1 MPCREEWLPT
11 PVFLPGEFYGQKSL
25 AGYSP
30 WGCEE
35 SDTTERLALP
45 LHSEIGPQHLPHL
58 FFFHSNLRNWTQESE
73 SCEGKT
79 LLEEHLKFK
88 PLEKIGSWLCDTSG
102 ESKYFKAQNSLRSLI
117 RLIFLGDLPLGWNDT
132 GEEAL
137 GGGWDDYVN
146 WCHGWFFEC
155 TGSNWNF
162 LLLSKRKSSKNQIIQ

>member
-1 MPCREEWLPT
+1 MATHSSFPAWRILWTEEPGGLQSMGMRRVRHDWASSSSTSLRDWT
-11 PVFLPGEFYGQKSL
+11 TTFTTSFFL
-25 AGYSP
+25 
-30 WGCEE
+30 
-35 SDTTERLALP
+35 
-45 LHSEIGPQHLPHL
+45 
-58 FFFHSNLRNWTQESE
+58 HSNLRNWTQESE

-102 ESKYFKAQNSLRSLI
+102 EFKYFKAQNSLRSLI
-117 RLIFLGDLPLGWNDT
+117 RLIFFGDLPLGWNDT

-146 WCHGWFFEC
+146 WCHGQFFDC
-155 TGSNWNF
+155 TDSNWNF